1 MHYYMLFKQAEG
13 RTSSTFKCIHCD
25 IHISNLLIDQYKA
38 LHSYVVL
45 FESIHRWFHQL
56 IHIPDITYFVN
67 SPFQLSGW
75 SQELILK
82 IETHFSLLQ
91 QETEKLCGHIDK
103 MRSNLSQYLC
113 TWTVY
118 IINLIE
124 HTQFNY
130 SLCEN
135 RYGIDKVAAE
145 QRPCQCQCS

>member
-1 MHYYMLFKQAEG
+1 MHHHMLFKQAEG

-56 IHIPDITYFVN
+56 IHNF
-67 SPFQLSGW
+67 PFQLSGW

-91 QETEKLCGHIDK
+91 QETEKLRGHIDK

-130 SLCEN
+130 SLCETCMGLTMQLTV
-135 RYGIDKVAAE
+135 YI
-145 QRPCQCQCS
+145 CSEEK

>member
-1 MHYYMLFKQAEG
+1 MHHHMLFKQAEG

-75 SQELILK
+75 RQELILK
-82 IETHFSLLQ
+82 IVIILFLSLHS
-91 QETEKLCGHIDK
+91 EYFKLLACV
-103 MRSNLSQYLC
+103 LC
-113 TWTVY
+113 PVF
-118 IINLIE
+118 I
-124 HTQFNY
+124 
-130 SLCEN
+130 SLCNFYKGWSLKIPFLSAGNPFLFATARDWETLWT
-135 RYGIDKVAAE
+135 YW
-145 QRPCQCQCS
+145 